1 MRRHGCDSGELH
13 GIPPPRV
20 GNGMSENY
28 MRKYLPGGY
37 DGGQPVEAVMKK
49 GDVMYAVA
57 AAQAQSMR

>member
-1 MRRHGCDSGELH
+1 MSNATCGERH

-37 DGGQPVEAVMKK
+37 DGGEPVEAVMKK
-49 GDVMYAVA
+49 GDVMCVHSL
-57 AAQAQSMR
+57 QLKIS